1 LGKRPHFVS
10 GTGKVAWNR
19 QRQKIFLEQKERK
32 KQAMATKSESETD
45 ESTEKLLKDLR
56 EVVED
61 GEELLRAGASEL
73 NEKGTAARARLSAAL
88 ETAKD
93 TGRKLQQKSM
103 ESAKATDRLIREHPY
118 ETLGIAFGIGVL
130 VGVLINR
137 R

>member
-1 LGKRPHFVS
+1 
-10 GTGKVAWNR
+10 
-19 QRQKIFLEQKERK
+19 LEQKERK

-93 TGRKLQQKSM
+93 TGRKLQQKSV